1 VRVTALFRCAPQG
14 LLPAGCCHQPQ
25 GGAPVDPNVGQAIHP
40 TLYNM
45 LLPLRAGGA
54 HYRPINWQDF
64 RMKRFAG
71 DYADV
76 GEEVQI
82 DHYRL

>member
-1 VRVTALFRCAPQG
+1 MPDATISPVSCA
-14 LLPAGCCHQPQ
+14 
-25 GGAPVDPNVGQAIHP
+25 
-40 TLYNM
+40 
-45 LLPLRAGGA
+45 RAGGA

-82 DHYRL
+82 DWYRL

>member
-1 VRVTALFRCAPQG
+1 
-14 LLPAGCCHQPQ
+14 
-25 GGAPVDPNVGQAIHP
+25 
-40 TLYNM
+40 M